1 MAAAAVE
8 PTGFGHANG
17 NVKSTAYGANMVN
30 GILEAEKTP
39 TAPGKASKEEIELV
53 LHTFRL
59 MVSDLCQQFNMGHPG
74 SAMGMAALGVAL
86 WKYTMKYAPHTPNWF
101 NRDRF
106 VLSNGHACLF
116 QYLNLYFSGYKA
128 MTWEQLLSYHSERP
142 DSLCPGHPE
151 IEHEGVELTTGPL
164 GQGIANAVGLA
175 IASKHLAATYNR
187 PGYEVVNNHTWCIVG
202 DACLQE
208 GVGCEAFSYAGHLQ
222 LSNLTVLYDNNQI
235 SCDGSVDL
243 TNTEDVN
250 TKMRACGWEV
260 VDVMDGVNDVDGIVS
275 AIEKGRDPNRVKP
288 LFVNIRSV
296 IGVGSAVAGK
306 AVSHGAPLGENDIAT
321 MKKAY
326 GFDVDKKFVVPEQ
339 VRDFYADIPARGEKY
354 VQEWNDLIS
363 KYNKEFPELGE
374 EFKGRVEGRLPSDWT
389 KLIPSSFPTELTPTR
404 KSNNYVMKDIMEQV
418 QSFMVGTADLT
429 PSVNLTYKDYEVF
442 NPPTLK
448 PTSGKVGSYAGRYI
462 HYGIREHVMAAIANG
477 LAAFNPQTIIP
488 ITSSF
493 FMFYLYAAPAVR
505 MGALQK
511 LQVIHVATH
520 DSIGAGEDGPTHQ
533 PVELAALY
541 RAMPNMHYIRPA
553 DSEEVA
559 GAWEAAVGYKH
570 GPTIIS
576 VSRHALPQTGVT
588 KRSEVSKGAYVVI
601 EEEKADVTLIS
612 VGAEL
617 HFAVKLAKDLAE
629 AQPPLKARVVSFPSY
644 ALFRDQPQQYQR
656 SVLRRHEG
664 IPAVAIEPYV
674 SLGWE
679 RWADAG
685 LHMRSY
691 GHSLPG
697 KYIYNYFGFSM
708 ENMNLK
714 IQGFVKDFQNG
725 VVGRGEFVELLE
737 KPAGHN

>member
-1 MAAAAVE
+1 MAAADVQ
-8 PTGFGHANG
+8 TNGHAG
-17 NVKSTAYGANMVN
+17 DHKAGKTTHYGEQMAN
-30 GILEAEKTP
+30 GILKAESTP
-39 TAPGKASKEEIELV
+39 TAPASSSKEELQLV
-53 LHTFRL
+53 LQTFRL
-59 MVSDLCQQFNMGHPG
+59 MVGDLCQQFNMGHPG

-151 IEHEGVELTTGPL
+151 IEHDGVELTTGPL

-175 IASKHLAATYNR
+175 IATKHLAAQYNK
-187 PGYEVVNNHTWCIVG
+187 PGYDVVSNQTWCIIG

-222 LSNLTVLYDNNQI
+222 LNNLTVLYDNNQI
-235 SCDGSVDL
+235 TCDGSVDM

-250 TKMRACGWEV
+250 AKMRACGWEV
-260 VDVMDGVNDVDGIVS
+260 VDVMDGVNDVDAIVA
-275 AIEKGRDPNRVKP
+275 AIEKGRDPGRVKP

-306 AVSHGAPLGENDIAT
+306 AGAHGAPLGVDNVAT

-326 GFDVDKKFVVPEQ
+326 GWDTDKKFVVPES
-339 VRDFYADIPARGEKY
+339 VRNFYSDIPARGQKW
-354 VQEWNDLIS
+354 VQDWEGLVGR
-363 KYNKEFPELGE
+363 YKEAHPELGK
-374 EFKGRVEGRLPSDWT
+374 EFQGRINGELPADWE
-389 KLIPSSFPTELTPTR
+389 KLIPSKFPSDDTPTR
-404 KSNNYVMKDIMEQV
+404 KSNNLVMKDIMEQV
-418 QSFMVGTADLT
+418 KTFMVGTADLT
-429 PSVNLTYKDYEVF
+429 PSVNLTYKDYEIF
-442 NPPTLK
+442 NPPSLK
-448 PTSGKVGSYAGRYI
+448 PMSGKPGSYAGRYI
-462 HYGIREHVMAAIANG
+462 HYGIREHVMAGIANG
-477 LAAFNPQTIIP
+477 LAAFNPGTIIP
-488 ITSSF
+488 ITSTF

-570 GPTIIS
+570 GPTMIS
-576 VSRHALPQTGVT
+576 VSRHALPQTGLT
-588 KRSEVSKGAYVVI
+588 KRSGVAKGAYVI
-601 EEEKADVTLIS
+601 KEEENADVTLIS

-617 HFAVKLAKDLAE
+617 HFAVKLADELSRAST
-629 AQPPLKARVVSFPSY
+629 PVKARVVSFPSF
-644 ALFRDQPQQYQR
+644 ALFKQQSKEYQR
-656 SVLRRHEG
+656 SVLRRHQG
-664 IPAVAIEPYV
+664 IPAVVIEPYV

-679 RWADAG
+679 RFADAG
-685 LHMRSY
+685 MNMQSY

-697 KYIYNYFGFSM
+697 KYIYNYFGFSI
-708 ENMNLK
+708 ENMRQK
-714 IQGFVKDFQNG
+714 VEGFVKDFKNG
-725 VVGRGEFVELLE
+725 IVERGDWTELLS
-737 KPAGHN
+737 KPEGHN